1 MVTVFCWKR
10 QSAEVCFFRYSPQG
24 HCFPMS
30 PRTALITA
38 AVSGLLSVALGAFG
52 AHGLNDTKFLERKY
66 ADTPAKTV
74 AGMEV
79 PAAFKYFRDFE
90 TGVDYQLTHTV
101 ALLVCGLLMQHRST
115 RVLRLSAIS
124 FLFGMLFFSGSL
136 YILVIGGPRWLG
148 VPWGMVAPI
157 GGTLLIVGWGLLAVH
172 CLGSGTFTPGSPE
185 SPGRPHPSD
194 GSRGR

>member
-1 MVTVFCWKR
+1 
-10 QSAEVCFFRYSPQG
+10 
-24 HCFPMS
+24 MS
-30 PRTALITA
+30 PRTVLFTA
-38 AVSGLLSVALGAFG
+38 AVSGLFSVVLGAFG

-66 ADTPAKTV
+66 ADAPAKTV

-124 FLFGMLFFSGSL
+124 FIFGMLFFSGSL
-136 YILVIGGPRWLG
+136 YILVIGGPRWLS

-157 GGTLLIVGWGLLAVH
+157 GGTLLIVGWALLAVH
-172 CLGSGTFTPGSPE
+172 CLGSGTLTPGSPE
-185 SPGRPHPSD
+185 SPVPPHLSD